1 MPDSRFFR
9 ALGPLT
15 LADLAG
21 RIGAVLSVP
30 SAGGLIMSGVAPLKR
45 AEAGEIAFL
54 QDKRYVADL
63 ATTAA
68 SAVLVYENDR
78 EKVPAGCV
86 ALVTREP
93 QAAYARASILLHSA
107 DLHEPGAPAIHPD
120 SEREADEKFGPVI
133 VGPGVVIGQKARIGA
148 GTQIGPN
155 TVIGPG
161 VCIGRNCRIGA
172 NVTIGFALIGD
183 RVQIYSGAVIGAEGF
198 GVAGSALGA
207 IDIPQLGRVIIQD
220 DVTIGANC
228 CIDRGAWD
236 DTVIGERTKLDNMV
250 QIAHNVQLGRNCLV
264 AAQTG
269 ISGSTLVGDGV
280 MFGGQ
285 AGIVDHVKIGA
296 GARIAA
302 AAGVTKDVPA
312 GATWSGYPARPVLR
326 AMRESAWVSRNAELS
341 AKGRKKGGDER

>member
-1 MPDSRFFR
+1 MPDSRFFQP
-9 ALGPLT
+9 LGPIP
-15 LADLAG
+15 LADLAEK
-21 RIGAVLSVP
+21 IGASLINP
-30 SAGGLIMSGVAPLKR
+30 DAGHLALAGVAPLSR
-45 AEAGEIAFL
+45 AGSSELAFL
-54 QDKRYVADL
+54 QDKRYAADL
-63 ATTAA
+63 ASTAA
-68 SAVLVYENDR
+68 SAVLVYENARDG
-78 EKVPAGCV
+78 VPAGCV
-86 ALVTREP
+86 ALTTREP
-93 QAAYARASILLHSA
+93 QAAYARASLLLHRA
-107 DLHEPGAPAIHPD
+107 HIHEPGAPGVHPD
-120 SEREADEKFGPVI
+120 CELETDETFGPVFL
-133 VGPGVVIGQKARIGA
+133 GPGVVIGQKARIGA

-172 NVTIGFALIGD
+172 NAAISFALVGD
-183 RVQIYSGAVIGAEGF
+183 RVKIYSGAVIGAEGF
-198 GVAGSALGA
+198 GVAGSGQGA

-269 ISGSTLVGDGV
+269 ISGSTIVGDGV

-285 AGIVDHVKIGA
+285 AGIIDHVTIGS

-302 AAGVTKDVPA
+302 AAGVTKNVPA
-312 GATWSGYPARPVLR
+312 GETWSGYPARPVLR

-341 AKGRKKGGDER
+341 ARSRKKGGDER